1 MLGDTIYGRLKDLQ
15 IIKSLR
21 SSDEYYDY
29 FVISTNRSDMSL
41 HEKQALV
48 CDKEQKLHLFDFNDE
63 GYYQIIIN
71 LCNQNEFSVRKII
84 NLSKARIPVDVSD
97 IIFAKSENGDFI
109 FLDHENNYRSFDK
122 DNNPLDGQG
131 DLEETIFYMK
141 LKEII

>member
-21 SSDEYYDY
+21 SADEYYDY
-29 FVISTNRSDMSL
+29 FVLSTNRSDMVL
-41 HEKQALV
+41 HEKQALA
-48 CDKEQKLHLFDFNDE
+48 CDQEQKLHLFDFNNE

-71 LCNQNEFSVRKII
+71 LCNENEFSIRKII
-84 NLSKARIPVDVSD
+84 NLSKTIIPVNVSD
-97 IIFAKSENGDFI
+97 IIFAKAENGDFT

-131 DLEETIFYMK
+131 DLEETLLYMK
-141 LKEII
+141 LKDMI